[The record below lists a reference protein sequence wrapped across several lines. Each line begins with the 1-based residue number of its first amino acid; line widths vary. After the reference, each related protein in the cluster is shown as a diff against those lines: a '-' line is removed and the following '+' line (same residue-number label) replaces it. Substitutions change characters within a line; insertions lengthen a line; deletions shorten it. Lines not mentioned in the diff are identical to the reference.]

1 MKLRTLPIVAARFE
15 LPCIIKPLLTCV
27 KFLAARPVRDSC
39 GAIETPENS
48 RLITGPDAELVIGS
62 EIV

>member
-1 MKLRTLPIVAARFE
+1 MHHQASLDLRKI
-15 LPCIIKPLLTCV
+15 
-27 KFLAARPVRDSC
+27 LAARPVRDSC